1 MADYQTLELCI
12 DHQGLATLWLNRPDK
27 HNAFDAQMITELTGA
42 LEQVRENPRIRL
54 LVLRGR
60 GKHFSAG
67 ADLAWMQASAA
78 LDLAANLADAQALA
92 ALMHALHNLPMPTL
106 ALVHGAAY
114 GGALGL
120 VSACDLAIG
129 AADARFCLSE
139 VRIGLIPAVISPF
152 VVKAMGERQARRYML
167 TAEPFSGE
175 QAARLGLLHEAAPL
189 AELEAVL
196 ARWVNHLLLGSP
208 QALRACKQL
217 LATVVSERS
226 GEQVRQYTETAIAR
240 IRVSDEGQEGLRAF
254 LEKRRPAWQEPN
266 P

>member
-1 MADYQTLELCI
+1 MADFQTLELCI
-12 DHQGLATLWLNRPDK
+12 DPQGLATLWLNRPDK
-27 HNAFDAQMITELTGA
+27 QNAFDAQMIAELTQA
-42 LEQVRENPRIRL
+42 LEQVRDNPRIRL

-78 LDLAANLADAQALA
+78 LDLSANLVDAQALA
-92 ALMHALHNLPMPTL
+92 ALMHGLHGLPMPTL
-106 ALVHGAAY
+106 AVVHGAAY

-129 AADARFCLSE
+129 TTDARFCLSE

-175 QAARLGLLHEAAPL
+175 QAVGLGLLHEAVPL
-189 AELEAVL
+189 AELDAVL
-196 ARWVNHLLLGSP
+196 ARWANHLLQNSP

-217 LATVVSERS
+217 LATVANGADGDDLRH
-226 GEQVRQYTETAIAR
+226 YTETAIAR

-254 LEKRRPAWQEPN
+254 LEKRRPAWQEPK